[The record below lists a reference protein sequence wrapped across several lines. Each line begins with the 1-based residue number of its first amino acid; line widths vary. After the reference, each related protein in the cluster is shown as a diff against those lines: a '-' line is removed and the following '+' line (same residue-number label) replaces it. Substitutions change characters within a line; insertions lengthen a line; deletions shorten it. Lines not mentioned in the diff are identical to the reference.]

1 MKTTSTLLL
10 FTFFLSLAYIGLTS
24 SSGGRATVAN
34 SANTGAPGETTTCSG
49 CHGGSFGTVTL
60 TLNITKNGLP
70 VTSYQPDTTYDMNLT
85 ITNTSGNPV
94 GWGFQMTALRTPSN
108 TALGGW
114 SNFPTNVNQDVLPNG
129 RTYIEH
135 IAKLTSSSNSFK
147 WKAPAAGSGNVT
159 FYYAGIAANS
169 FGSSGDG
176 VGSGNK
182 VLTEQAAALSISNS
196 TVTNV
201 SCFNGN
207 NGAISLTTAGG
218 TSPLTFAWSDAG
230 SGANRSNLAAGT
242 YSVTI
247 TDNASQT
254 VSQSFTVTQ
263 PAAAL
268 NSTGTVTAVAC
279 SGNNNGAITLNTVG
293 GTPNYTYNWGGGVTS
308 QNRTNLTAGTYTV
321 TTTDSKACTATASF
335 IVTQPNPLTA
345 TPSVTNATCANL
357 ANGSVTFTYNG
368 GNAPYT
374 LSGLSQQTN
383 LAAGTYAYTVT
394 DAKNCT
400 FNSSF
405 NVLNNSQV
413 TLSGIVVQASC
424 NGTANGGVNLTAT
437 GGASPYG
444 FNWSNSTTN
453 QNLSGVAAGNYAV
466 TATDNVGC
474 SASAT
479 YTVSEA
485 SSLATNPTITDT
497 KCSYSIDGS
506 AVLNTSGGQ
515 TPYSFNWSNGN
526 TTGQLTNVASGTYQV
541 TITDANSCNKLQ
553 TIVINAPDTLKANLT
568 STNPTCFGSANG
580 SINSVVTGGS
590 GTLIFAWSNNT
601 STQNL
606 ANVGAGAYSI
616 TVTDV
621 NACTATSNVTLTQPN
636 AIQVTESITNATAD
650 DIADGAINLTVSGG
664 IPTYTYSWSNG
675 AQTEDLNNVGADTYT
690 VTIADAN
697 GCTAI
702 ESFTIS
708 APSGIEETAAFG
720 IVKIYPNPFTQQ
732 FAVELDNKDAII
744 SVFNA
749 SGSLLLTTKERII
762 NISEAANGLY
772 FLQLKNEE
780 TGAVKTF
787 RLVKN

>member
-1 MKTTSTLLL
+1 
-10 FTFFLSLAYIGLTS
+10 
-24 SSGGRATVAN
+24 
-34 SANTGAPGETTTCSG
+34 
-49 CHGGSFGTVTL
+49 
-60 TLNITKNGLP
+60 
-70 VTSYQPDTTYDMNLT
+70 
-85 ITNTSGNPV
+85 
-94 GWGFQMTALRTPSN
+94 
-108 TALGGW
+108 
-114 SNFPTNVNQDVLPNG
+114 
-129 RTYIEH
+129 
-135 IAKLTSSSNSFK
+135 
-147 WKAPAAGSGNVT
+147 
-159 FYYAGIAANS
+159 
-169 FGSSGDG
+169 
-176 VGSGNK
+176 
-182 VLTEQAAALSISNS
+182 
-196 TVTNV
+196 
-201 SCFNGN
+201 
-207 NGAISLTTAGG
+207 
-218 TSPLTFAWSDAG
+218 
-230 SGANRSNLAAGT
+230 LAAGT

-268 NSTGTVTAVAC
+268 NSTGTVTPVAC
-279 SGNNNGAITLNTVG
+279 NGNNNGAITLNTVG

-308 QNRTNLTAGTYTV
+308 QSRTNLTAGTYTV
-321 TTTDSKACTATASF
+321 TTTDSKSCTATASF

-345 TPSVTNATCANL
+345 TPSVTNAACANL

-413 TLSGIVVQASC
+413 TLSGNVVQASC

-479 YTVSEA
+479 YAVSEA
-485 SSLATNPTITDT
+485 SSLVTNPSVTDT
-497 KCSYSIDGS
+497 KCSYSTDG
-506 AVLNTSGGQ
+506 AVALNTSGGQ
-515 TPYSFNWSNGN
+515 TPYSFIWSNGN

-590 GTLIFAWSNNT
+590 GTIIFAWSNNT

-606 ANVGAGAYSI
+606 ANVGAGTYTI

-732 FAVELDNKDAII
+732 FCSRAK
-744 SVFNA
+744 
-749 SGSLLLTTKERII
+749 
-762 NISEAANGLY
+762 
-772 FLQLKNEE
+772 
-780 TGAVKTF
+780 
-787 RLVKN
+787 